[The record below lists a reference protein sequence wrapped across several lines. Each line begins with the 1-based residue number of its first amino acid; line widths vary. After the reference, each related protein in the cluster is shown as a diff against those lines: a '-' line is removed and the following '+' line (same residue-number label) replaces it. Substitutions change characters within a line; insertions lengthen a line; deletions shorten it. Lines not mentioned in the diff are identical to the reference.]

1 MPPISP
7 QGSRTGLVTALV
19 IFVILFVTTTI
30 LWIYESAERRNRD
43 DRIADYE
50 KRYASVVD
58 EATIGGADVQALL
71 RRATGTRRTAGMSAM
86 QIALAQ
92 RADLAKAIAGRTRP
106 APRRS

>member
-43 DRIADYE
+43 ERIAQYDA
-50 KRYASVVD
+50 RMRDIVD
-58 EATIGGADVQALL
+58 EATIASADVVAL
-71 RRATGTRRTAGMSAM
+71 GTAAKDNPAYSGMSAM
-86 QIALAQ
+86 QVALAQ
-92 RADLAKAIAGRTRP
+92 RSDLGKKIAGN
-106 APRRS
+106 A

>member
-43 DRIADYE
+43 ERIGQYE
-50 KRYASVVD
+50 ARMRDIVD
-58 EATIGGADVQALL
+58 EATIGSADVVALTN
-71 RRATGTRRTAGMSAM
+71 AAKDNPAYSGKSAM
-86 QIALAQ
+86 AVALAQ
-92 RADLAKAIAGRTRP
+92 RDDLGKKIAGNAASP
-106 APRRS
+106 AQVL